1 MTQRR
6 AVLAALATAPLPPAR
21 AAEPLR
27 ITIPQLPP
35 SAQQHASYFPQLLH
49 LALEKTRAS
58 EGPFE
63 IRHYEQ
69 PMSGPRQ
76 FTELKNNGA
85 LNLIWDGSD
94 ARREAELLPVRI
106 SLLRELNDY
115 RVFLIRKGDQVRFRS
130 VRTLADLR
138 RFTAGAGETWP
149 STAVLR
155 ANGLPVATSIGF
167 EQLFAM
173 LEAKRFDYM
182 PRGVYEAWYEQTQ
195 HGGLAIEEGLFL
207 HYRVPFY
214 FFTSRKN
221 PALAARVERGLRMAL
236 ADGSFDRL
244 FRSIPSFR
252 RSLDEI
258 HSGRRRVLELQLP
271 PGLGRR
277 LDAALQ
283 KADAP
288 RRHTATP

>member
-1 MTQRR
+1 MTRR
-6 AVLAALATAPLPPAR
+6 RAALALLSTLGLPVAR

-35 SAQQHASYFPQLLH
+35 SAQQHASYFPQLLS
-49 LALEKTRAS
+49 LALEKTSAS
-58 EGPFE
+58 DGPFE
-63 IRHYEQ
+63 IRHYDQ

-76 FTELKNNGA
+76 FSELKNGGA
-85 LNLIWDGSD
+85 INLIWDGTD

-115 RVFLIRKGDQVRFRS
+115 RVFLIRRGTQARFRA
-130 VRTLADLR
+130 VRGLDDLR
-138 RFTAGAGETWP
+138 RFNAGAGEGWP

-155 ANGLPVATSIGF
+155 ANGLPVVTSVTY
-167 EQLFAM
+167 EQLFTM

-182 PRGVYEAWYEQTQ
+182 PRGVYEVWYEQSQ
-195 HGGLAIEEGLFL
+195 HGGLAIEESLFL

-214 FFTSRKN
+214 FFTSRSN
-221 PALAARVERGLRMAL
+221 PALAERVERGLKAAL

-244 FRSIPSFR
+244 FRSIPSFK

-258 HSGRRRVLELQLP
+258 QAGKRRVIELEL
-271 PGLGRR
+271 
-277 LDAALQ
+277 
-283 KADAP
+283 P
-288 RRHTATP
+288 RN

>member
-6 AVLAALATAPLPPAR
+6 AVLTLLSTGALPAAR

-27 ITIPQLPP
+27 ITIPRLPP
-35 SAQQHASYFPQLLH
+35 SAQEHASYFPRLLR
-49 LALEKTRAS
+49 LALDKTRAS
-58 EGPFE
+58 DGPYE
-63 IRHYEQ
+63 IQHFAE

-76 FTELKNNGA
+76 FAELKSNGA
-85 LNLIWDGSD
+85 LNLIWDGTD

-115 RVFLIRKGDQVRFRS
+115 RVFLIRRGEQARFRD

-173 LEAKRFDYM
+173 LGSRRFDYM
-182 PRGVYEAWYEQTQ
+182 PRGVYEVWYEQRQ
-195 HGGLAIEEGLFL
+195 HPELAIEDGLFL
-207 HYRVPFY
+207 HYQVPFY

-221 PALAARVERGLRMAL
+221 PALADRVERGLRAAL

-244 FRSIPSFR
+244 FRSIPSFKR
-252 RSLDEI
+252 GLDEI
-258 HSGRRRVLELQLP
+258 QAGRRRVIELQLP
-271 PGLGRR
+271 R
-277 LDAALQ
+277 D
-283 KADAP
+283 
-288 RRHTATP
+288 

>member
-1 MTQRR
+1 MTRR
-6 AVLAALATAPLPPAR
+6 RVALALLSTVALPSLQSAR

-27 ITIPQLPP
+27 VSVPQLLP
-35 SAQQHASYFPQLLH
+35 SSHEHASYFLQLLQ

-58 EGPFE
+58 DGDFE
-63 IRHYEQ
+63 IQQYEQ

-76 FTELKNNGA
+76 LTELKNNGVI
-85 LNLIWDGSD
+85 NLIWNGSNSK
-94 ARREAELLPVRI
+94 REAELLPVRF

-115 RVFLIRKGDQVRFRS
+115 RVFLIRKDDQERFQA
-130 VRTLADLR
+130 VRTLADLS
-138 RFTAGAGETWP
+138 RFTAGAGEGWP

-155 ANGLPVATSIGF
+155 ANGLPVVTSVGY
-167 EQLFAM
+167 EQLFRM
-173 LEAKRFDYM
+173 LDARRFDYM
-182 PRGVYEAWYEQTQ
+182 PRGVYEAWFEQQQ
-195 HGGLAIEEGLFL
+195 HSGLAIEQTLFL

-221 PALAARVERGLRMAL
+221 AALADRVERGLRAAL

-258 HSGRRRVLELQLP
+258 HAGKRRVLELQLP
-271 PGLGRR
+271 PDGHV
-277 LDAALQ
+277 A
-283 KADAP
+283 KP
-288 RRHTATP
+288 